1 MLSRFSHVQL
11 FATLWTVACQ
21 APLSVGF
28 SRQEHWSGLPCPPP
42 GDLPMPGMEP
52 ASLVSPAWAG
62 GSFTTSTT
70 WDACAS
76 GVFFVIL
83 IQGTVP
89 FNRWTV
95 PITGFLPFSSIP
107 VNQWSCSVCV
117 RLFATP
123 WAVAYQAPAFMELS
137 RQEYRRGL
145 LFPFSRG
152 SSRPRDRT

>member
-1 MLSRFSHVQL
+1 MSSSLWPCGLQPARLLCRWDSPGKNTGAGCHVLLQGIFPSQGCNPHL
-11 FATLWTVACQ
+11 LYLLRGQ
-21 APLSVGF
+21 AGPLPLV
-28 SRQEHWSGLPCPPP
+28 PP
-42 GDLPMPGMEP
+42 GKHVLLE
-52 ASLVSPAWAG
+52 
-62 GSFTTSTT
+62 
-70 WDACAS
+70 
-76 GVFFVIL
+76 FFIIL

-123 WAVAYQAPAFMELS
+123 WAVAYQAPASMEFS
-137 RQEYRRGL
+137 RQEDRRGL

-152 SSRPRDRT
+152 SSRPKDRT